1 MINFRYHVV
10 SLTAVFLAL
19 AIGLVLG
26 TAALN
31 GPVTDNLY
39 DQVRSLGKTNST
51 LRDQV
56 DHLEEEVNKQ
66 EEFVSMAA
74 PAMLKNKLLNRR
86 IAVVTMPG
94 ADEQHVKGVTHMLG
108 LAGAKV
114 TSRLQFTDDFTDPAK
129 NEDLL
134 DLAQSSQPIGV
145 DDELPNNGNG
155 VETSAALLAAVL
167 LDREQALQGDSAT
180 LVLEAYQK
188 LRLVTVPG
196 RFTATAEAVVVV
208 TGQPA
213 VDGAATER
221 NTAVLTAIEQF
232 DKVGPIVAVSPNVAG
247 DGNAVAG
254 VRDDPALTKSISTV
268 DNCATVQGQ
277 LVSVLALEE
286 QLAGNHGHYGLG
298 AGAQA
303 LMPKLAS

>member
-56 DHLEEEVNKQ
+56 DHLEEEVDKQ
-66 EEFVSMAA
+66 EEFVRLAA
-74 PAMLKNKLLNRR
+74 PTMLKDKLINRR
-86 IAVVTMPG
+86 VAVVTMPG
-94 ADEQHVKGVTHMLG
+94 ADTQHVKGVTEMLG
-108 LAGAKV
+108 RAGAKV
-114 TSRLQFTDDFTDPAK
+114 TSQLQFTDDFTDPAK

-134 DLAQSSQPIGV
+134 DLAQSSLPTGLGGG
-145 DDELPNNGNG
+145 LPNNGSG

-167 LDREQALQGDSAT
+167 LDRAPPLQGNGAAT
-180 LVLEAYQK
+180 VLEAYQK
-188 LRLVTVPG
+188 LRLITMPG
-196 RFTATAEAVVVV
+196 KFTGPAEAVLVV

-213 VDGAATER
+213 MDRTDTER
-221 NTAVLTAIEQF
+221 NAAVLTAVEQF
-232 DKVGPIVAVSPNVAG
+232 DKAAPIVLVSPNVAG
-247 DGNAVAG
+247 DGNTVAG
-254 VRDDPALTKSISTV
+254 VRDDPTLSKTISTV

-298 AGAQA
+298 TGAQA
-303 LMPKLAS
+303 LMPKLTS

>member
-56 DHLEEEVNKQ
+56 DHLEEEVDKQ
-66 EEFVSMAA
+66 EDFVREAA
-74 PAMLKNKLLNRR
+74 PTMLKDKLTNRR
-86 IAVVTMPG
+86 VAVITMSG
-94 ADEQHVKGVTHMLG
+94 ADEQHVKGVLAMLA
-108 LAGAKV
+108 LSGAKV
-114 TSRLQFTDDFTDPAK
+114 TSQVQLTDEFTDPAN

-134 DLAQSSQPIGV
+134 DLAQSSLPIGIGGG
-145 DDELPNNGNG
+145 LPNNGNG

-167 LDREQALQGDSAT
+167 VDRSPSLQADSAT
-180 LVLEAYQK
+180 QVLEAYQK
-188 LRLVTVPG
+188 SRLVTVPNKLAG
-196 RFTATAEAVVVV
+196 TAEAVLMV

-213 VDGAATER
+213 TDRKAAER
-221 NTAVLTAIEQF
+221 NTAVVTAVEQF
-232 DKVGPIVAVSPNVAG
+232 DKAAPIVVVSPNVAG
-247 DGNAVAG
+247 DGNVVAG
-254 VRDDPALTKSISTV
+254 IRNDPALEKAISTV

-277 LVSVLALEE
+277 LVAVLALDE
-286 QLAGNHGHYGLG
+286 QLDGNSGHYGLG
-298 AGAQA
+298 SGAEA